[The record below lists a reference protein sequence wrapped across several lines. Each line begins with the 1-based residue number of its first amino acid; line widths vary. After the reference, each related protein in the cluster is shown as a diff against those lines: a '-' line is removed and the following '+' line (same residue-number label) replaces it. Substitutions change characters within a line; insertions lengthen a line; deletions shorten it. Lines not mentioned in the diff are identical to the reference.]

1 MERYNFK
8 IIENKW
14 QKYWEDKKIYKSKVD
29 KTKKKFYCLEMF
41 PYPSGKI
48 HMGHVRNYTI
58 GDVLSRYKM
67 LNGFNVLHPMGWD
80 AFGMPAENAAKENKL
95 DPKDWTKK
103 NIDTMKNQLKK
114 LGLSIDWDR
123 EISTCDENY
132 YKHQQIFFL
141 ELFDK
146 GLVYRTGAQKAGEDN
161 TELLNWAGVNSGP
174 VVAWDSGAPLNR
186 WNDILFLLERLNPER
201 NLVPSDGSLRVQC
214 MGLSH
219 EICGELGLGWN
230 RRLSMFRPIVD
241 SSDRPDGFMNM
252 ADKWGYNQTDVEM
265 AEERSVLILRTLSE
279 QLRFQKSFFIF
290 PSIFKIY

>member
-1 MERYNFK
+1 MINYEPLSQ
-8 IIENKW
+8 IISATGLRLVLV
-14 QKYWEDKKIYKSKVD
+14 QG
-29 KTKKKFYCLEMF
+29 
-41 PYPSGKI
+41 YPSPW
-48 HMGHVRNYTI
+48 GHAVKAMMEY
-58 GDVLSRYKM
+58 
-67 LNGFNVLHPMGWD
+67 
-80 AFGMPAENAAKENKL
+80 
-95 DPKDWTKK
+95 
-103 NIDTMKNQLKK
+103 
-114 LGLSIDWDR
+114 
-123 EISTCDENY
+123 
-132 YKHQQIFFL
+132 
-141 ELFDK
+141 K

-265 AEERSVLILRTLSE
+265 AEERSVLILRTLAE
-279 QLRFQKSFFIF
+279 QLKIQKAHGRKFFLGDSVTAVDFYWAAFSNLCELMPPERCPVSPDRRPLFENVSDAIKNELEPILMEHRDRVMDEYF
-290 PSIFKIY
+290 VVPMDL